1 MQAGTLPV
9 VQLIGPGGAGKTTVG
24 RALAGLLGWPFVDLD
39 AEFMSREGDVAE
51 CMATHGYLGY
61 ARRNLAVHRE
71 VRGAFTVPTVYALSS
86 GFMTYPID
94 ADSGYAQARECI
106 ERSALTVLLL
116 PHFDLEPCVETIVQR
131 QLARPYLR
139 GDRASEESRIRQ
151 RFPLF
156 MALQCERF
164 RSDAVPLQAA
174 SQIERFVKQ
183 RIGSLPEPAMASVPP
198 DPLLPPA
205 PGTSA

>member
-1 MQAGTLPV
+1 MEAEAFPV

-39 AEFMSREGDVAE
+39 AEFMSREGDVAR

-61 ARRNLAVHRE
+61 ARRNLAVHRDL
-71 VRGAFTVPTVYALSS
+71 RSAFATPTVYALSS
-86 GFMTYPID
+86 GFMTYPTD
-94 ADSGYAQARECI
+94 ADSGYEQTRKRI
-106 ERSALTVLLL
+106 ERDAFTVLLL
-116 PHFDLEPCVETIVQR
+116 PSFDLEPCVETIVQR
-131 QLARPYLR
+131 QLARPCLR

-164 RSDAVPLQAA
+164 LSDRAPMQVA
-174 SQIERFVKQ
+174 SRIERFVQ
-183 RIGSLPEPAMASVPP
+183 ARTGSFQEAAMASAPRH
-198 DPLLPPA
+198 LPPA